1 MRPLPERL
9 PDTDRRTWSGC
20 RSSRMCGLIATT
32 TRSTRAF
39 AGRRVEVR
47 VSQTQV
53 TGDVLDT
60 GELACRH
67 RRSFAGGLTITDTAH
82 QTELERLRARR
93 RQRHEV
99 DVEIRPLSR
108 YDAADPRLM
117 AKTASELS
125 HLFRSLKAPAA
136 ARALPVLAD
145 RAREEQWSYER
156 FAEILLGTEV
166 SARESHGG
174 EGRIKAARFPARKTL
189 EEFDFTFQRS
199 VKKTVIEHLG
209 QLDFLHA
216 RQNVILLGPPGT
228 GKTHLAIAL
237 SIRACLAG
245 QRVQFATATEWV
257 ARLSEAK
264 RQDNLEAELRR
275 LSFIPLLVIDE
286 VGYIPFDPEAAS
298 LMFSLVSNRY
308 ERASMIVTSNK
319 PFSKAHTFE

>member
-1 MRPLPERL
+1 M
-9 PDTDRRTWSGC
+9 
-20 RSSRMCGLIATT
+20 
-32 TRSTRAF
+32 TR
-39 AGRRVEVR
+39 
-47 VSQTQV
+47 
-53 TGDVLDT
+53 
-60 GELACRH
+60 
-67 RRSFAGGLTITDTAH
+67 
-82 QTELERLRARR
+82 
-93 RQRHEV
+93 
-99 DVEIRPLSR
+99 
-108 YDAADPRLM
+108 
-117 AKTASELS
+117 TASELA
-125 HLFRSLKAPAA
+125 HLFRALKAPAA

-145 RAREEQWSYER
+145 RAREQSWSYER
-156 FAEILLGTEV
+156 FAEVLLGTEV

-199 VKKTVIEHLG
+199 VKKAIVEHLG
-209 QLDFLHA
+209 QLDFLHGK
-216 RQNVILLGPPGT
+216 QNVILLGPPGT

-319 PFSKAHTFE
+319 PFSKWGDIFGDDMAATAMIDRLIHHSEILSLKGDSYRLRGKELDAPPRRPG